1 MYGNGNEM
9 MPHSESE
16 VDEWWSNV
24 EEGLLCVILEQLYLN
39 RLIATVVFCQILLSL
54 KHHETTF
61 TRQHVSVFR
70 GDVSFQGLLV
80 SKALR
85 TVHTVVLWTTVTCKQ
100 LFK

>member
-39 RLIATVVFCQILLSL
+39 RLVTTVVFC
-54 KHHETTF
+54 
-61 TRQHVSVFR
+61 
-70 GDVSFQGLLV
+70 
-80 SKALR
+80 
-85 TVHTVVLWTTVTCKQ
+85 
-100 LFK
+100 